1 MKNLNGKYDSRFEK
15 IIKTIIKSLFFA
27 AIGFLILALFGF
39 VVKWLWNS
47 LLPDIFGVKAITY
60 WQGLGLL
67 VLGRLLFGGF
77 GSDNKSTTR
86 KKEVTTPRKIENNQD
101 YDALYDTWWKEQG
114 ETSFEDYLASR
125 NKEE

>member
-1 MKNLNGKYDSRFEK
+1 MKSLNGKYDSRFEK
-15 IIKTIIKSLFFA
+15 IIKTIIKGLFFA

-47 LLPDIFGVKAITY
+47 LLPDIFGVKEISY

-86 KKEVTTPRKIENNQD
+86 KKEVTPPRKIENNQD
-101 YDALYDTWWKEQG
+101 YDALYDLWWKEQG
-114 ETSFEDYLASR
+114 EGSFEAYLASR
-125 NKEE
+125 NKED

>member
-1 MKNLNGKYDSRFEK
+1 MKSLNVKYNSRLEK
-15 IIKTIIKSLFFA
+15 IIKTIIKGLFFA
-27 AIGFLILALFGF
+27 AVGFLILALFGF

-86 KKEVTTPRKIENNQD
+86 KKVVTKPSKLESNQE
-101 YDALYDTWWKEQG
+101 YDALYDSWWQEQG
-114 ETSFEDYLASR
+114 ESSFEAYLASR